1 MYVKWIN
8 RKGKQEIIN
17 MKIALDSG
25 NELVYP
31 VISTNVV
38 DELKIMGVIPKTIKL
53 KHSKAQVFSAA
64 GEDMAMRGI
73 LAYRIPI
80 QTKNEQQLPFK
91 KYYVVDNL
99 VNDINLGKSPLTQ
112 LNCKWTFKEDE
123 VSVLEERMKLSPSR
137 PMSSS
142 CQVQTLITK

>member
-1 MYVKWIN
+1 
-8 RKGKQEIIN
+8 

-38 DELKIMGVIPKTIKL
+38 DELKIMGVIPKTIRL

-99 VNDINLGKSPLTQ
+99 VNDINLGKSPFTQ

-123 VSVLEERMKLSPSR
+123 VSILEEKMKLSPSR

-142 CQVQTLITK
+142 CQVQTT